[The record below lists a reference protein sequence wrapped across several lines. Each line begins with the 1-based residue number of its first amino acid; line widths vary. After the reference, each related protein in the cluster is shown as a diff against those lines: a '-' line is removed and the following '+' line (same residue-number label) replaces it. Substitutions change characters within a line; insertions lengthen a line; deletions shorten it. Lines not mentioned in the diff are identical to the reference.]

1 VDGSDNSMSALTDED
16 LKNLVLFM
24 ERAPCTGREAM
35 GWTQTYQALHAEIA
49 RRASAKPPAIPE
61 QEKP

>member
-1 VDGSDNSMSALTDED
+1 MSALTDED

-49 RRASAKPPAIPE
+49 RRAQQPAPLKPLKAPK
-61 QEKP
+61 Q